1 MSKGSA
7 QQAGQTL
14 ARDRSIGDT
23 YGGYGTA
30 DRSKLLPFLQ
40 NELTNPQGFGQE
52 ELSKMQ
58 TQGGQAVSGAL
69 GQGKEDAELLASRTG
84 NPAAAAGVIDATSRN
99 AMKQQ
104 SDNALDIDA
113 RDAALRQQQQQSG
126 AAGLS
131 SLYGEDTAAALKSL
145 GLEDESIN
153 AWTGARKP
161 VNDAYQ
167 DIFKDASQVAGTA
180 LGV

>member
-1 MSKGSA
+1 
-7 QQAGQTL
+7 
-14 ARDRSIGDT
+14 
-23 YGGYGTA
+23 
-30 DRSKLLPFLQ
+30 
-40 NELTNPQGFGQE
+40 
-52 ELSKMQ
+52 MQ

-153 AWTGARKP
+153 AWTGAKQAANNTAMGWTQLGINALEGAP
-161 VNDAYQ
+161 GA
-167 DIFKDASQVAGTA
+167 IGGFKN
-180 LGV
+180 L